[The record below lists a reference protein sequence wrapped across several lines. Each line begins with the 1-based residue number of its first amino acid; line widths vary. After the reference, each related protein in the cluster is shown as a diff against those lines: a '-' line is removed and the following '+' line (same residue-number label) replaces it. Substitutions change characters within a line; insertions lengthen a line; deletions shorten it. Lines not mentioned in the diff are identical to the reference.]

1 MPKPRLAALSAI
13 AVTLAGLTT
22 ALTVASA
29 AADVQPAAACGELF
43 DDFHYTSY
51 TDPNLTGRGWQARSS
66 AGGPGVPGATWAPQN
81 ITFPTVDGDKAAQLA
96 SSTDG
101 TASGTKHTELLQS
114 ERRFFEGTYAARI
127 KFSDAPVSGPDGDR
141 INQTFFTISPLRYDN
156 DPIYS
161 ELDFAEYLPNGGWGE
176 PVWPV
181 NFQTSWN
188 TYQLEP
194 WVSKNKYDKQT
205 VSMAGWH
212 TVVAT
217 VAGGHVKYYVD
228 GRLVGDH
235 STINVNGQTLSVYPR
250 QMMSLNFNHW
260 FIDLTQH
267 NGGLSTYQE
276 QIDWVYYA
284 KNQVLTPAAASGAAS
299 AFRSSSV
306 RFKDDLVGTC
316 GTPPPTDPPPT
327 DPPPTD
333 PPPVVDCSN
342 AQAWN
347 WGTVYL
353 EGQRVKHAGKLWQAR
368 WWTQGSEPG
377 LTAQWQNVGT
387 C

>member
-1 MPKPRLAALSAI
+1 MPRSRLAAVSAI
-13 AVTLAGLTT
+13 AVALAGLTT
-22 ALTVASA
+22 ALLPVSA
-29 AADVQPAAACGELF
+29 TADVQPAAACGELF
-43 DDFHYTSY
+43 DDFYYTSHA
-51 TDPNLTGRGWQARSS
+51 DPSLPSHGWSARSN
-66 AGGPGVPGATWAPQN
+66 AGGPGVPGATWAPEN

-101 TASGTKHTELLQS
+101 TAGGTKHTELLQTQM
-114 ERRFFEGTYAARI
+114 RFFEGTYAARI
-127 KFSDAPVSGPDGDR
+127 KFSDAPVSGADGDR

-161 ELDFAEYLPNGGWGE
+161 ELDIAEYLPNGGWGE

-181 NFQTSWN
+181 NFETSWH

-205 VSMAGWH
+205 VSMAGWR
-212 TVVAT
+212 TLVAT
-217 VAGGHVKYYVD
+217 VANGHVKYYVD
-228 GRLVGDH
+228 GVQMGDH
-235 STINVNGQTLSVYPR
+235 STISVGGQELSVYPR
-250 QMMSLNFNHW
+250 QLMSLNFNHW

-267 NGGLSTYQE
+267 TGGLSTYHE

-284 KNQVLTPAAASGAAS
+284 KNQVLTPAAAASAAS

-306 RFKDDLVGTC
+306 RFKDDLVATC
-316 GTPPPTDPPPT
+316 GTPPPTDPPNPP
-327 DPPPTD
+327 DPPAN
-333 PPPVVDCSN
+333 CAN
-342 AQAWN
+342 ARNWD

-353 EGQRVKHAGKLWQAR
+353 EGQRVKHVGKLWQAR

-377 LTAQWQNVGT
+377 LTAQWQSLGT